1 MKKSDKFI
9 RVTSF
14 DNQQSL
20 VIDLLDV
27 PPALR
32 KRIYHIVSSICSSMD
47 EELCSR
53 IPSEAQL

>member
-1 MKKSDKFI
+1 MKKSDNFI

-14 DNQQSL
+14 DNQRSF

-32 KRIYHIVSSICSSMD
+32 KRIYHVITSTCSSID
-47 EELCSR
+47 NELSAR
-53 IPSEAQL
+53 IVGVD

>member
-1 MKKSDKFI
+1 MKKSDNFI

-14 DNQQSL
+14 DNQRSF

-32 KRIYHIVSSICSSMD
+32 KRIYHVICSTCIAIDS
-47 EELCSR
+47 ELTAR
-53 IPSEAQL
+53 IPSEAKS

>member
-1 MKKSDKFI
+1 MKKSDKYI

-14 DNQQSL
+14 DNHQSL

-32 KRIYHIVSSICSSMD
+32 KRIYLIISSTCSSMD
-47 EELCSR
+47 EELCAR
-53 IPSEAQL
+53 TAGVD

>member
-1 MKKSDKFI
+1 MKKSDNFI

-14 DNQQSL
+14 DNQKSF

-32 KRIYHIVSSICSSMD
+32 KRIYRIISSICSSMD
-47 EELCSR
+47 EELCAR
-53 IPSEAQL
+53 TVGVD

>member
-1 MKKSDKFI
+1 MKKSDNFI

-14 DNQQSL
+14 DNQKSF

-32 KRIYHIVSSICSSMD
+32 KRIYHVITSTCSSID
-47 EELCSR
+47 NELSAR
-53 IPSEAQL
+53 IPSEAKS